1 MKLPSISVAILS
13 GVLALSSCS
22 GNKEPE
28 TSGMPTRDSMS
39 IQSAEDVGKTA
50 TALLSA
56 ASGSTLDG
64 TAAFVEDN
72 NGNVTLTVNVRH
84 VSPGKHAIH
93 IHQNGDCSAPDG
105 SSAGGHWNPT
115 NEPHGKWEDTPH
127 HQGDI
132 GNLDVGTDSTATL
145 TMTTDKWCIGC
156 SDSTKNVIGKSII
169 IHASLDDFTTQP
181 TGNAGG
187 RIGCGV
193 IEAR

>member
-1 MKLPSISVAILS
+1 MKVASFSIAIMSSLI
-13 GVLALSSCS
+13 ALTSC
-22 GNKEPE
+22 GGDREPE
-28 TSGMPTRDSMS
+28 TGDMMRDTTTTQPVEEM
-39 IQSAEDVGKTA
+39 GRTA
-50 TALLSA
+50 TAVLMA
-56 ASGSTLDG
+56 KSGSMLDG

-93 IHQNGDCSAPDG
+93 IHQNGDCSSPDG
-105 SSAGGHWNPT
+105 ESAGGHWNPT
-115 NEPHGKWEDTPH
+115 NEPHGKWDETDH

-132 GNLDVGTDSTATL
+132 GNLDVSSDSTAVL

-156 SDSTKNVIGKSII
+156 SDSTKNIVGKSVI
-169 IHASLDDFTTQP
+169 IHASYDDFKTQP

-193 IEAR
+193 IEMR